1 VKTQSLVIRLNR
13 FGLTVAVGI
22 IVALG
27 VSITATT
34 VLRVGGPIYDRIVL
48 GKDLIGDILPPPEY
62 VLEAYLETTQAMQ
75 DPTALGAATKKLQ
88 QLHKDYDDRK
98 AYWAGSGLP
107 SNLKDI
113 LTTKS
118 DSEVQKFWSAVEGR
132 LLPSLKRGDKA
143 GADAAYADAKTAYK
157 AHRALIDE
165 LVTGATTFN
174 SQMEQL
180 ASLLNWA
187 ALIGIGVAV
196 LSVMW
201 LLWRGIRSFRTDAVD
216 PVVEI
221 TETISKLAAGNLEVS
236 TTFGNRDD
244 EVGLMAKAI
253 EVFRTNALQA
263 EAQRAEQDEYR
274 ADQAEIV
281 GRAAEQQKLVVEG
294 LARRLHA
301 LAEGNL
307 DSNIGEFFPEEYKRL
322 RMDFNQAISE
332 LSSALTEIRDSSNN
346 VAAAASELGNGASE
360 LARRAEH
367 QAATLEETAAAHD
380 EITATVAKTLKI
392 AKETSTVVSAAK
404 VRAEGSRHVVSDA
417 IAAISTI
424 EQSSRE
430 ISQIIGVIDEI
441 AFQTNLLAL
450 NAGVE
455 AARAGDA
462 GRGFAVVAQEVRALS
477 QRSSAAAKQ
486 IRELITGAEKAVGEG
501 VKLVG
506 ATGVTLNQIVDEVSD
521 IAARVQQIAA
531 SSAEEALGLEEVN
544 KAIGQLDMV
553 TQQNAAIAEQSAA
566 ASQGPAD
573 EAERLVSLVSRFQIS
588 GSNMGKSPSIRAA

>member
-1 VKTQSLVIRLNR
+1 MKTQSLVIRLNR
-13 FGLTVAVGI
+13 FGLTVAVGVI
-22 IVALG
+22 LALG

-75 DPTALGAATKKLQ
+75 DPTALDDATKKLQ

-98 AYWAGSGLP
+98 AYWAASALP

-132 LLPSLKRGDKA
+132 LLPALKRGDKA
-143 GADAAYADAKTAYK
+143 GADAAYADAKTAYR

-165 LVTGATTFN
+165 LVTGSNTFN

-180 ASLLNWA
+180 ASVLNWA
-187 ALIGIGVAV
+187 ALIGIGAAV
-196 LSVMW
+196 LGVMW
-201 LLWRGIRSFRTDAVD
+201 LLWRGINSFRADAVD

-221 TETISKLAAGNLEVS
+221 TETISSLAAGNLQVS
-236 TTFGNRDD
+236 TRFGNRDD
-244 EVGLMAKAI
+244 EVGSMAKAI
-253 EVFRTNALQA
+253 DIFRANALQA
-263 EAQRAEQDEYR
+263 EAQRKAQDEYR
-274 ADQAEIV
+274 AEQAAIV
-281 GRAAEQQKLVVEG
+281 SHAAEQQKRVVEG

-307 DSNIGEFFPEEYKRL
+307 DSNIAEFFPEEYKRL

-332 LSSALTEIRDSSNN
+332 LSGALTEIRDCSNN

-392 AKETSTVVSAAK
+392 ARETSTVVSAAK
-404 VRAEGSRHVVSDA
+404 VRAEGSRIVVSDA

-424 EQSSRE
+424 EHSSRE

-462 GRGFAVVAQEVRALS
+462 GRGFAVVAQEVRALA
-477 QRSSAAAKQ
+477 QRSSTAAKQ

-553 TQQNAAIAEQSAA
+553 TQQNAAIAEEAAA
-566 ASQGPAD
+566 ASQGLAD
-573 EAERLVSLVSRFQIS
+573 EADRLVALVSRFQIS
-588 GSNMGKSPSIRAA
+588 GNNTAKPSSVRAA

>member
-1 VKTQSLVIRLNR
+1 MKTQSLIIRLNR

-22 IVALG
+22 ILALG

-48 GKDLIGDILPPPEY
+48 GKDLVGDILPPPEY
-62 VLEAYLETTQAMQ
+62 VLEAYLEATQAMQ
-75 DPTALGAATKKLQ
+75 DPTALSDATKKLQ

-98 AYWAGSGLP
+98 AYWSASGLP
-107 SNLKDI
+107 DNLKDI
-113 LTTKS
+113 LTTRS

-132 LLPSLKRGDKA
+132 LLPALKRGDKA
-143 GADAAYADAKTAYK
+143 AADAAYSDAKAAYK
-157 AHRALIDE
+157 AHRARIDE
-165 LVTGATTFN
+165 LVTGSNSFN

-180 ASLLNWA
+180 ASILNWA
-187 ALIGIGVAV
+187 AIVGIGAAV
-196 LSVMW
+196 LGVLW
-201 LLWRGIRSFRTDAVD
+201 LLWRGINSFRADAVD

-221 TETISKLAAGNLEVS
+221 TETISSLAAGNLQVS
-236 TTFGNRDD
+236 TRFANRDD
-244 EVGLMAKAI
+244 EVGSMAKAI
-253 EVFRTNALQA
+253 EIFRANALQA
-263 EAQRAEQDEYR
+263 EAQRTAQDEYR
-274 ADQAEIV
+274 AEQAAIV
-281 GRAAEQQKLVVEG
+281 GRAAEQQKQVVEG
-294 LARRLHA
+294 LARRLHS

-332 LSSALTEIRDSSNN
+332 LSGTLTEIRDSSNN

-392 AKETSTVVSAAK
+392 ARDTATVVSAAK

-424 EQSSRE
+424 EHSSRE

-455 AARAGDA
+455 AARAGEA
-462 GRGFAVVAQEVRALS
+462 GRGFAVVAQEVRALA

-506 ATGVTLNQIVDEVSD
+506 ATGVTLNEIVDEVSD

-566 ASQGPAD
+566 ASQGLAD

-588 GSNMGKSPSIRAA
+588 GSTGKSSTIKAA